1 MRTLNHM
8 MKTLLLVFL
17 IAGCSSPTEQ
27 KEKGSKGDKY
37 MSNYA
42 EVTLSAKLDGLT
54 PNEKEMIPLL
64 IEAAEILDEMYWK
77 QVCGDPD
84 KWKAKVTDPEL
95 KKYLEINYGPW
106 DRLSGFEPFVEGVGK
121 RPEGANFYP
130 KDMQFVS
137 FEELEN
143 QEKYNPYTLIRR
155 NEVGGL
161 QVTPYHVAY
170 REKLEKVRDLLYDA
184 AALAEDVQLEQFL
197 RDRGDALLTDEY
209 EESNTIWMQMKE
221 NDLDFLVGPIEDT
234 DDRLFFIKRSY
245 QAMLLRKD
253 KEESRKLEKYSL
265 LLPYLQQ
272 NLPIDNEYI
281 RETPGELSD
290 IGVYDVLYCAGKWN
304 AGSKYIALTH
314 PRDPQIQFELGSRRL
329 QFQNVIKAKFEK
341 ILKPIS
347 ELLIDKKQLDY
358 VSADAF
364 AQNTIFYEVG
374 SALGIS
380 NTVNGKGT
388 VKHALKEHYTVIEE
402 CKNDVLSLF
411 FIDQLHTMGELSQAD
426 IMANYVTYMADVF
439 RSVRFGVTN
448 DQAVANM
455 IRFNYF
461 KEYEAFTRDTRSKR
475 YTVHR
480 EKMKEAMLAFANE
493 ILMIQ
498 ATGDYEAAQKLIDE
512 KGYIQDQL
520 LDDLYRLQKVDIPK
534 DVYFKQGVNVLG
546 LAQE

>member
-1 MRTLNHM
+1 MRTLNRIATTFM
-8 MKTLLLVFL
+8 VVFFF
-17 IAGCSSPTEQ
+17 AGCSSSTDQ
-27 KEKGSKGDKY
+27 QNAASKGDKY

-42 EVTLSAKLDGLT
+42 EVVLSANLDDLT
-54 PNEKEMIPLL
+54 PDQKQMIPSL
-64 IEAAEILDEMYWK
+64 IEAAQIVDEIYWK
-77 QVCGDPD
+77 QVCGDPV
-84 KWKAKVTDPEL
+84 KWKEKVTDPDL
-95 KKYLEINYGPW
+95 TKYLEINYGPW
-106 DRLSGFEPFVEGVGK
+106 DRLSGFDPFIEGVQK

-130 KDMQFVS
+130 MDMQFVK

-143 QEKYNPYTLIRR
+143 QAKYDPYTLIRR

-161 QVTPYHVAY
+161 QVIPYHTAY
-170 REKLEKVRDLLYDA
+170 REKLEQARSHMYDA
-184 AALAEDVQLEQFL
+184 AALAEDIQFEQYI

-209 EESNTIWMQMKE
+209 EESNTIWMQMKD

-245 QAMLLRKD
+245 QAMLLKKD
-253 KEESRKLEKYSL
+253 KEESRKLEKYRL

-272 NLPIDNEYI
+272 NLPIDPEYI

-290 IGVYDVLYCAGKWN
+290 IAVYDVLYCAGKWN
-304 AGSKYIALTH
+304 AGSKFIALTH
-314 PRDPQIQFELGSRRL
+314 PRDPQVQFELGSRRL
-329 QFQNVIKAKFEK
+329 QFQNVIKAKFKK

-347 ELLIDKKQLDY
+347 ELLIDKKQLEY

-380 NTVNGKGT
+380 HTVNGKGS
-388 VKHALKEHYTVIEE
+388 VKAALKEHYTIIEE

-411 FIDQLHTMGELSQAD
+411 FIDQLHTMGELSQQD
-426 IMANYVTYMADVF
+426 IMSNYVTYMADVF
-439 RSVRFGVTN
+439 RSVRFGITN

-461 KEYEAFTRDTRSKR
+461 KEYEAFTRDSRSKR

-480 EKMKEAMLAFANE
+480 DKMKEAMMALANE

-498 ATGDYEAAQKLIDE
+498 ATGDYEAAQKLIEE
-512 KGYIQDQL
+512 KGYIQEHL
-520 LDDLYRLQKVDIPK
+520 LDDLYRLQKIDIPK
-534 DVYFKQGVNVLG
+534 DVYFKQGVDVLG

>member
-1 MRTLNHM
+1 MVLS
-8 MKTLLLVFL
+8 LFVS
-17 IAGCSSPTEQ
+17 CSSSTDQ
-27 KEKGSKGDKY
+27 EKSASKGDKY

-42 EVTLSAKLDGLT
+42 EISLSAPLDELT
-54 PNEKEMIPLL
+54 PDQKKMLPFL
-64 IEAAEILDEMYWK
+64 IEAAQIVDELYWK
-77 QVCGDPD
+77 QVYGEPGRWEEKVSDPD
-84 KWKAKVTDPEL
+84 L

-106 DRLSGFEPFVEGVGK
+106 DRLNAFEPFIEGVRK

-130 KDMQFVS
+130 VDMQFVK

-143 QEKYNPYTLIRR
+143 QAKYDPYTLIRR

-161 QVTPYHVAY
+161 QVIPYHTAY
-170 REKLEKVRDLLYDA
+170 REKLEQVRDHLFDA
-184 AALAEDVQLEQFL
+184 AALAEDIQFEQFL
-197 RDRGDALLTDEY
+197 RDRGDALLTDKY

-245 QAMLLRKD
+245 QAMVLKKD

-272 NLPIDNEYI
+272 NLPIDDEYI
-281 RETPGELSD
+281 RETPGQLSD
-290 IGVYDVLYCAGKWN
+290 IAVYDVLYCAGKWN
-304 AGSKYIALTH
+304 AGSKFIALTH

-347 ELLIDKKQLDY
+347 ELLIDKKQLEY
-358 VSADAF
+358 VTADAF

-380 NTVNGKGT
+380 YTVNEKGT
-388 VKHALKEHYTVIEE
+388 VKSALKEHYTVIEE

-411 FIDQLHTMGELSQAD
+411 FIDQLHTMGELSQKD
-426 IMANYVTYMADVF
+426 IMSNYVTYMADVF
-439 RSVRFGVTN
+439 RSVRFGITN

-461 KEYEAFTRDTRSKR
+461 KEYEAFTRDSRSGR

-480 EKMKEAMLAFANE
+480 EKMKEAMMALAHE

-498 ATGDYEAAQKLIDE
+498 ATGNYQAAQKLIEE
-512 KGYIQDQL
+512 KGFIQEQL
-520 LDDLYRLQKVDIPK
+520 LDDLYRLQKIDVPV
-534 DVYFKQGVNVLG
+534 DVYFNQGVDVLG

>member
-1 MRTLNHM
+1 MNRMMTTLM
-8 MKTLLLVFL
+8 LVFL
-17 IAGCSSPTEQ
+17 VVGCNTSTGP
-27 KEKGSKGDKY
+27 KESTNKGDKY

-42 EVTLSAKLDGLT
+42 EVTLSANLDDLT
-54 PNEKEMIPLL
+54 QDEKSMIPLL
-64 IEAAEILDEMYWK
+64 IQAADILDEIYWK
-77 QVCGDPD
+77 QVCGDPE
-84 KWKAKVTDPEL
+84 KWKAKVTQPDL

-121 RPEGANFYP
+121 RSEGANFYP
-130 KDMQFVS
+130 QDMQFVN

-143 QEKYNPYTLIRR
+143 QEKYSPYTLIRR

-161 QVTPYHVAY
+161 QVTAYHIAY
-170 REKLEKVRDLLYDA
+170 REKLEKVRNLLYDA
-184 AALAEDVQLEQFL
+184 AALADDVLFEQFL
-197 RDRGDALLTDEY
+197 RDRGDALLTDKY
-209 EESNTIWMQMKE
+209 EESNTIWMQMKD
-221 NDLDFLVGPIEDT
+221 NNLDFLVGPIEDT

-245 QAMLLRKD
+245 QAMILKKD
-253 KEESRKLEKYSL
+253 KAESEKLEKYSL

-272 NLPIDNEYI
+272 NLPIEADYI

-290 IGVYDVLYCAGKWN
+290 IAVYDVLYCTGKWN

-329 QFQNVIKAKFEK
+329 QFQNVIKAKFKK
-341 ILKPIS
+341 ILKPIG

-388 VKHALKEHYTVIEE
+388 VKQALKEHYTVIEE

-411 FIDQLHTMGELSQAD
+411 FIDQLNTMGELSQDD

-439 RSVRFGVTN
+439 RSVRFGITN

-461 KEYEAFTRDTRSKR
+461 KEYEAFTRDTRTKR

-480 EKMKEAMLAFANE
+480 DKMKEAMLAFANE

-498 ATGDYEAAQKLIDE
+498 ATGDYAAAQKLIEE

-520 LDDLYRLQKVDIPK
+520 LDDLYRLQKINVPK
-534 DVYFKQGVNVLG
+534 DVYFKQGVDVLG